1 MGAGGVAAVVRFAP
15 TLVRFSGRV
24 TRGQGRGKT
33 LGFPTANLRPP
44 ADALLPQGV
53 FAAAVQYPKS
63 GVLPAV
69 AHIGPRPTFAEDA
82 LVIELHILDFAGD
95 LYGQTLQVVLVEKLR
110 DQRAFAHP
118 DELVGQI
125 RRDIH
130 QARALFAS
138 SPEGG
143 KRGAQYGGWRCP

>member
-1 MGAGGVAAVVRFAP
+1 MECAG
-15 TLVRFSGRV
+15 VRFSGRV

-44 ADALLPQGV
+44 VGAPLPQGV
-53 FAAAVQYPKS
+53 FAAAVQYPQS

-69 AHIGPRPTFAEDA
+69 AHIGPRPTFAEAA
-82 LVIELHILDFAGD
+82 LVIELHLLDFAGD

-110 DQRAFAHP
+110 DQRAFAGP
-118 DELVGQI
+118 NELVRQI

-138 SPEGG
+138 SIEGG
-143 KRGAQYGGWRCP
+143 KRGAKYGGWRCP